1 MKLYYTPG
9 ACSLS
14 PHIVLREAGFT
25 FDLEKV
31 DHSTKKTEKGNDF
44 NGINE
49 KSAVPV
55 LELDNGERLT
65 EGVAIVQYL
74 ADLKPAAKLAPQN
87 GTFERAR
94 LHEILNYITSEIHK
108 AYTPLFHPEYGEA
121 ATVAY
126 TKKLKTAFDYIARK
140 LEGKQYLFGDTF
152 SVADAYLFTVLNWH
166 QFVKLDLSPWP
177 ALVAFQARVAARPAV
192 KDAMR
197 AEGLLGAKAA

>member
-14 PHIVLREAGFT
+14 PHIVLREAGFS

-31 DHSTKKTEKGNDF
+31 DHSNKKTASGADF
-44 NGINE
+44 NSINV

-74 ADLKPAAKLAPQN
+74 ADLKPASKLAPQN

-94 LHEILNYITSEIHK
+94 LHEILNYITSEMHK
-108 AYTPLFHPEYGEA
+108 AYVPLFHPEYGEA
-121 ATVAY
+121 AVAAY
-126 TKKLKTAFDYIARK
+126 TKKLQTAFTYVASK
-140 LEGKQYLFGDTF
+140 LGDKPYLLGDTF

-192 KDAMR
+192 QEAMR
-197 AEGLLGAKAA
+197 AEGLIAAKAA